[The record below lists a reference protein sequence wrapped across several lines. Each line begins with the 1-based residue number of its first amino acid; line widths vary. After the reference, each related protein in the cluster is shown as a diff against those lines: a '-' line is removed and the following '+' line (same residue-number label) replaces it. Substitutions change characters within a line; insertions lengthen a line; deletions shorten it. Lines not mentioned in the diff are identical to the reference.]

1 MVRRILTALVVL
13 IGAGIATA
21 GAQAGAPRYIMV
33 SGHGIA
39 APILLANWRE
49 NGKLET
55 ALSYAP
61 EAAPSKSLARRPR
74 LRLSLFW
81 GWDEHRPARPG
92 EANQYGWLY
101 PASGTQPALVA
112 LMLDG
117 RSSLRIATAPLLHIL
132 ERHAVPIGRHVR
144 SP

>member
-1 MVRRILTALVVL
+1 MVRSILIALVVV
-13 IGAGIATA
+13 IGAGIAAA

-33 SGHGIA
+33 SGRGIA

-49 NGKLET
+49 NGKLEA

-61 EAAPSKSLARRPR
+61 EATSSTGLARRPR

-81 GWDEHRPARPG
+81 GWDEHRPVRPG
-92 EANQYGWLY
+92 EANQHGWLY
-101 PASGTQPALVA
+101 PASGAQPALVA
-112 LMLDG
+112 LRVDG